1 MSELFETI
9 NSNAEEAAARARVDA
24 DMLQKIEEARA
35 ADKKLVTKMRHR
47 RATRTLVFR
56 LVIAAALIISVG
68 WAARSGYVVTDFAVV
83 VISMVFSWFSFWF
96 GAWVQFVWCKG
107 GLLV

>member
-9 NSNAEEAAARARVDA
+9 NTHAEEAAARAREDA
-24 DMLQKIEEARA
+24 DKLQKIEEARA

-47 RATRTLVFR
+47 RATRTLAFR
-56 LVIAAALIISVG
+56 LAIAAAIIISVG
-68 WAARSGYVVTDFAVV
+68 LATRAGYVIEDFAIL
-83 VISMVFSWFSFWF
+83 VIAMVFSWFSFWA